1 MTSVTTI
8 ENLQERIGNA
18 RELREYLSA
27 DPHRPRYHLLP
38 PEGFF
43 NDANCTIF
51 WNGRYHVYYLGRM
64 PNPNSDEWLPSS
76 TTPPVTTWCIGYTI
90 HQR

>member
-1 MTSVTTI
+1 MKPEMTI
-8 ENLQERIGNA
+8 ENLQRHIGNA
-18 RELREYLSA
+18 RELRELLSA

-51 WNGRYHVYYLGRM
+51 WNGRSRADSLGVSILARGSEALL
-64 PNPNSDEWLPSS
+64 NSLDAW
-76 TTPPVTTWCIGYTI
+76 TITPTVT
-90 HQR
+90 